1 MADVGYNPMKMEL
14 EHLKRDLDEARRINQ
29 THQMMNGK
37 LHLEINNLKFNEKK
51 LKNKVIELEKIIKE
65 KETNEPNNTQ
75 DKDETIN

>member
-1 MADVGYNPMKMEL
+1 MADIGYNPMKMEL

-51 LKNKVIELEKIIKE
+51 LKNRVIELEKIIKE
-65 KETNEPNNTQ
+65 KETNESNNTQ

>member
-1 MADVGYNPMKMEL
+1 MADLGYNPIKMEL

-51 LKNKVIELEKIIKE
+51 LKNRVIQLEKIIKE

-75 DKDETIN
+75 DEDETIN